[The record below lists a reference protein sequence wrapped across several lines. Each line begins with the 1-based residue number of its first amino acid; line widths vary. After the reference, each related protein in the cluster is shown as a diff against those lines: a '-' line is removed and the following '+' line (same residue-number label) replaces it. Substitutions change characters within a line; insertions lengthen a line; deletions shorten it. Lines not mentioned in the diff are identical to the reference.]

1 MRPYRITRE
10 GEGPIHPGDRF
21 TIDRTFST
29 EDVSLFSTLTGDIG
43 DHHLTPD
50 ADGRV
55 MVHGLLTGSL
65 PTILGGA
72 LNFLIG
78 TMTYNFHAPVY
89 TNEKITCS
97 LIIETTI
104 PAKSGVQLTAR
115 IECINPEGVA
125 VLTGSCSGRAKSQVP
140 ELG

>member
-21 TIDRTFST
+21 TIDRAFEV
-29 EDVSLFSTLTGDIG
+29 EDVSLFSTLTGDNG
-43 DHHLTPD
+43 DHHLTPN

-89 TNEKITCS
+89 TGEKITCS
-97 LIIETTI
+97 LIIETAV
-104 PAKSGVQLTAR
+104 PAKSGIQLTAR
-115 IECINPEGVA
+115 IECINPQGVA
-125 VLTGSCSGRAKSQVP
+125 VLTGSCAGRAKSEVP
-140 ELG
+140 QLG